1 MDVQQKTRLLF
12 RLQHTTTSDKLFSGF
27 ACASCRPVSPPTH
40 SSPPPHA
47 TICRV
52 PCAVCFQT
60 ELYFRE
66 LKSPSPLQ
74 EIAKKELDNLEG
86 QLQNLVNEIE
96 DLNGQ
101 SEKLH
106 GLYDEQGSV
115 QFSCRDC
122 NFPQQWSSLK
132 RRYNL
137 LVHFPIFN
145 FEVKWGMTVLL
156 S

>member
-1 MDVQQKTRLLF
+1 MFEYAAWMSSRRHDFVQ
-12 RLQHTTTSDKLFSGF
+12 TTTYNDLRQIVFWICLCQLPS
-27 ACASCRPVSPPTH
+27 RVPTH
-40 SSPPPHA
+40 TSPPPHA

-66 LKSPSPLQ
+66 LKSSSPLQ

-115 QFSCRDC
+115 QFSCQDC
-122 NFPQQWSSLK
+122 NFPQQWSS
-132 RRYNL
+132 
-137 LVHFPIFN
+137 
-145 FEVKWGMTVLL
+145 
-156 S
+156 